1 MPMNTIYIISNH
13 YKGII
18 VQQQADNM
26 TNQTVECFSQ
36 NSSIL
41 VKTTSKYIQ

>member
-1 MPMNTIYIISNH
+1 MPINTIDFISNQ
-13 YKGII
+13 YKGDTL
-18 VQQQADNM
+18 QQQAGNM

-41 VKTTSKYIQ
+41 VKTTSKYTQ